1 VGAGATWVDLLDP
14 KEEELGQRA
23 PRELHPRAH
32 DQLLEPARH
41 EDEPRPVL
49 EGHGDYVFG
58 VFLVAVAVPAEDRV
72 FYQEIDVVLTE
83 DTILTVRKTPPGDPP
98 FDPTA
103 TKEACPEGAGV
114 PAGMVLYHLV
124 DEVAEAYLDLLDA
137 LNDEIDELEDHVED
151 WPTRKIR
158 QRLSDLRQDLL
169 HIRRTLNPTRDAVH
183 KIVDGRVDLEAGQLF
198 PRDVELNFADAYDKL
213 LRAHEGLELSR
224 DLISGVRDYHQAKVS
239 NEQNEVVKRLT
250 VIASLLLVPTF
261 IVGVYG
267 QNFDHIPEL
276 GWSFG
281 YWWSWAWIVA
291 TTLAQVA
298 FFRWK
303 RWI

>member
-1 VGAGATWVDLLDP
+1 VGAGATWIDLLDP
-14 KEEELGQRA
+14 NEEELRQRA
-23 PRELHPRAH
+23 PRELHPRAR

-41 EDEPRPVL
+41 EDEPRPTL
-49 EGHGDYVFG
+49 EGHGAYVFG
-58 VFLVAVAVPAEDRV
+58 VLLVAVAVPAEDRV

-98 FDPTA
+98 FDPTT
-103 TKEACPEGAGV
+103 TKEACPEEAEV
-114 PAGMVLYHLV
+114 PAGMILYHLV

-158 QRLSDLRQDLL
+158 QRLSDFRHDLL

-183 KIVDGRVDLEAGQLF
+183 KIVDDRVELEPGELF
-198 PRDVELNFADAYDKL
+198 PRQVELHFADAYDKL
-213 LRAHEGLELSR
+213 LRVHEGLELSR
-224 DLISGVRDYHQAKVS
+224 DLISGVRDYHQAKVA
-239 NEQNEVVKRLT
+239 NEQNEVMKRLT

-281 YWWSWAWIVA
+281 YWWSWAWIALTTVA
-291 TTLAQVA
+291 QLA
-298 FFRWK
+298 FFRWRK
-303 RWI
+303 WI